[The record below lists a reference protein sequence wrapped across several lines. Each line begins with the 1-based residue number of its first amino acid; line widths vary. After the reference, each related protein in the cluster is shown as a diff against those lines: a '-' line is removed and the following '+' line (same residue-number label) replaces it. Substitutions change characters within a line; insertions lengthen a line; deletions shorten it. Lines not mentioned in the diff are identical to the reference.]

1 MEAQKP
7 ESGSCD
13 ISFGEKVR
21 FYSAEYLKSFMYLV
35 QYESPH
41 NIFTKT
47 FFSKLITSSH
57 LLEDFLDF
65 HGAKNN
71 SDWYFYRELAAAVR
85 HLSLG
90 GYSQRHISNRLV
102 FYDIDSKEEFRKQGD
117 FVLEFMTSSLMK
129 LAPVIIEEAHRLEIQ
144 MPDIAYG
151 PEDFPGVTTGQVLDY
166 DFEDE
171 EKDLQQQHLV
181 WVANEFLSIAEDF
194 DSYEFYD
201 VYNKDEIKNLV
212 PSRVNEVEIR
222 RFEMLVHNLQSSFD
236 TYVIHGGY
244 RYGNRRLKQLR
255 AYFSVI
261 FHLLQI
267 MGRLLHFYER
277 HLIEVG
283 YKQSYKNARER
294 LGELVDPDILLDC
307 TINYGLYYVNHYFS
321 SGREAARQ
329 ILKENVERSSI
340 TVNIP
345 QDLGFHARPSLLVAK
360 IVQNYGGEVELVVNN
375 DRFDASSVLDI
386 QWAGGKIQKEN
397 IKQVVFEGD
406 ARALKDIEVLAGVN
420 YGEDRMGKGIPL
432 PKSLQYLR

>member
-1 MEAQKP
+1 MKADNEKT
-7 ESGSCD
+7 EICD
-13 ISFGEKVR
+13 ISFAEKVR
-21 FYSAEYLKSFMYLV
+21 FYSHEYLKCFQYLV
-35 QYESPH
+35 KYESPQ
-41 NIFTKT
+41 NIFTKS
-47 FFSKLITSSH
+47 FFSKLITTSH

-71 SDWYFYRELAAAVR
+71 SDWYFYRELTAAVR
-85 HLSLG
+85 HLALG
-90 GYSQRHISNRLV
+90 GYSQRHVANRLV
-102 FYDIDSKEEFRKQGD
+102 FYDIDSKDEFRKQGE
-117 FVLEFMTSSLMK
+117 FVLEFMTRSLMK
-129 LAPVIIEEAHRLEIQ
+129 LAPVIIEEAAGLEIP
-144 MPDIAYG
+144 MPETTYTT
-151 PEDFPGVTTGQVLDY
+151 EDFPGVTTSEVLDY
-166 DFEDE
+166 NFEDE
-171 EKDLQQQHLV
+171 EKDLHRKHLV
-181 WVANEFLSIAEDF
+181 WVANEFLSIADDF
-194 DSYEFYD
+194 DSYEFYE
-201 VYNKDEIKNLV
+201 VYDQEALKALV

-222 RFEMLVHNLQSSFD
+222 RFEMLVHNLQSAFD

-244 RYGNRRLKQLR
+244 RYGNRQLKQLR

-283 YKQSYKNARER
+283 YKQAYKTAREN
-294 LGELVDPDILLDC
+294 LSEMVDPDILLDC
-307 TINYGLYYVNHYFS
+307 TINYGLHYVNRYFS
-321 SGREAARQ
+321 SGRAVARD
-329 ILKENVERSSI
+329 ILSENVERTSI

-360 IVQNYGGEVELVVNN
+360 IVQNYGGQVDLIVNG

-397 IKQVVFEGD
+397 IQQVIFEGD
-406 ARALKDIEVLAGVN
+406 ARALEDIEVLASVN

>member
-1 MEAQKP
+1 MKADNEKT
-7 ESGSCD
+7 EICD
-13 ISFGEKVR
+13 ISFAEKVR
-21 FYSAEYLKSFMYLV
+21 FYSHEYLKCFQYLV
-35 QYESPH
+35 KYESPQ
-41 NIFTKT
+41 NIFTKS
-47 FFSKLITSSH
+47 FFSKLITTSH

-71 SDWYFYRELAAAVR
+71 SNWYFYRELTAAIR

-90 GYSQRHISNRLV
+90 GYSQKHIGNRLV
-102 FYDIDSKEEFRKQGD
+102 FYDIDSKEDFRVHGE
-117 FVLEFMTSSLMK
+117 FVLEFMTHALLH
-129 LAPVIIEEAHRLEIQ
+129 LAPMVIEEAERLNIQ
-144 MPDIAYG
+144 MPETEFSS
-151 PEDFPGVTTGQVLDY
+151 EDFPGVTTTEVLDY

-171 EKDLQQQHLV
+171 EKDLQRKHLV
-181 WVANEFLSIAEDF
+181 WVANEFLSIANDF
-194 DSYEFYD
+194 DAYEFYD
-201 VYNKDEIKNLV
+201 VYDQEELKDLV

-283 YKQSYKNARER
+283 YKQTYKNARLR
-294 LGELVDPDILLDC
+294 LGELVDPDMLLDC

-321 SGREAARQ
+321 SGREAARE

-360 IVQNYGGEVELVVNN
+360 IVQNYGGQVDLVVDG

-386 QWAGGKIQKEN
+386 QWAGGKIQKEK

-406 ARALKDIEVLAGVN
+406 ARALNDIRVLASVN

>member
-1 MEAQKP
+1 MKADNEKT
-7 ESGSCD
+7 EICD
-13 ISFGEKVR
+13 ISFAEKVR
-21 FYSAEYLKSFMYLV
+21 FYSHEYLKCFQYLV
-35 QYESPH
+35 KYESPQ
-41 NIFTKT
+41 NIFTKS
-47 FFSKLITSSH
+47 FFSKLITTSH

-71 SDWYFYRELAAAVR
+71 SDWYFYRELTAAVR
-85 HLSLG
+85 HLALG
-90 GYSQRHISNRLV
+90 GYSQRHVANRLV
-102 FYDIDSKEEFRKQGD
+102 FYDIDGKEEFRKHGE
-117 FVLEFMTSSLMK
+117 FVLEFLTSALMK
-129 LAPVIIEEAHRLEIQ
+129 LAPVIINEAARLRIPLPET
-144 MPDIAYG
+144 AYTA
-151 PEDFPGVTTGQVLDY
+151 EDFPGVTTSEVLEY
-166 DFEDE
+166 NFEDE
-171 EKDLQQQHLV
+171 EKDLQRKHLV
-181 WVANEFLSIAEDF
+181 WVANEFLSIADDF
-194 DSYEFYD
+194 DSYEFYEAYD
-201 VYNKDEIKNLV
+201 QDELKTLV

-222 RFEMLVHNLQSSFD
+222 RFEMLVHNLQSAFD

-255 AYFSVI
+255 AYFSII

-283 YKQSYKNARER
+283 YKQAYKTAREN
-294 LGELVDPDILLDC
+294 LSEMVDPDILLDC

-321 SGREAARQ
+321 SGNAVARK
-329 ILKENVERSSI
+329 ILQQNVERSSI

-345 QDLGFHARPSLLVAK
+345 QDLGFHARPSLLVTK
-360 IVQNYGGEVELVVNN
+360 IVQNYGGQVELIVNS

-397 IKQVVFEGD
+397 IKQVTFEGD
-406 ARALKDIEVLAGVN
+406 ARALSDIEMLASVN